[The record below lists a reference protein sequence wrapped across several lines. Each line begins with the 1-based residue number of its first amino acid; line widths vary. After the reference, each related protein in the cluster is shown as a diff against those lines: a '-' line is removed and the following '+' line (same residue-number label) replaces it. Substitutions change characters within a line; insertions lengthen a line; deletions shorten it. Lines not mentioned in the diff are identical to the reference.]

1 MSNSNTLLTAFN
13 DHFMDF
19 ITDIQNI
26 FPDDY
31 DILVAKNALTTIKK
45 ANPKLI
51 VKIWDTY
58 VVGKY
63 KSEINL
69 GDIDFFINKDYSH
82 DLTSTNSSN
91 KINGL
96 IDKFREPIKNMS
108 QADKDKSMKYI
119 QNLTKLSELYVF
131 V

>member
-1 MSNSNTLLTAFN
+1 
-13 DHFMDF
+13 MDF